1 VYKEKIY
8 DLEEKI
14 FELENELEAKKQETR
29 DLANIASV
37 ITSILDIESV
47 LAITMEISIRQVS
60 GEVGAILL
68 LDGGDLAAKISWGV
82 DAATLDSLKYKDDVD
97 IAQYCLRIKSS
108 LYEND
113 CESLFP
119 GELSIRGFMASPI
132 LSKENAIGVI
142 VIFNKENQQEFTNQ
156 DCRSLEMICKFASV
170 AIENANLLK
179 EYLEK
184 QKIEHELELARQ
196 VQTTFLPGEVKIKGL
211 RVASNYIPARQV
223 SGDYYDLIPISKDKL
238 FFLVGDVTSKG
249 APAALVMTSV
259 YSIIRAHV
267 TSGQPVDVKKTISHL
282 NDLLCNDIIKGRDM
296 FITLFMGYIDMET
309 GMMEYCNGGHP
320 PALYYRAS
328 SRETIHLRPGG
339 PLVGQFAG
347 LPYQATRVRVS
358 KGDRIFCYTDG
369 LIEAENRRG
378 ELYGMARAEEFF
390 KAGILLDTKRFSRVV
405 KEEVDRFGQGA
416 GSEGIDDLTTLV
428 IDFIDEE
435 NLRKY
440 EFTYASHQKTLEK
453 MHADLNSIFI
463 ENNIRPGVANPF
475 RVAVSEA
482 VTNAMV
488 HAHKG
493 NSSKKV
499 RLSIELNHSGI
510 TADIVD
516 DGECH
521 ALDTIENRDLI
532 YDPSAESGRGMGLI
546 KRLADEVDIRVMPHG
561 GLGVKIMKYLEKNL
575 IRLDG
580 GNDGHQSI

>member
-1 VYKEKIY
+1 
-8 DLEEKI
+8 
-14 FELENELEAKKQETR
+14 
-29 DLANIASV
+29 
-37 ITSILDIESV
+37 
-47 LAITMEISIRQVS
+47 
-60 GEVGAILL
+60 
-68 LDGGDLAAKISWGV
+68 
-82 DAATLDSLKYKDDVD
+82 
-97 IAQYCLRIKSS
+97 
-108 LYEND
+108 
-113 CESLFP
+113 
-119 GELSIRGFMASPI
+119 
-132 LSKENAIGVI
+132 
-142 VIFNKENQQEFTNQ
+142 
-156 DCRSLEMICKFASV
+156 
-170 AIENANLLK
+170 
-179 EYLEK
+179 
-184 QKIEHELELARQ
+184 
-196 VQTTFLPGEVKIKGL
+196 
-211 RVASNYIPARQV
+211 
-223 SGDYYDLIPISKDKL
+223 
-238 FFLVGDVTSKG
+238 
-249 APAALVMTSV
+249 
-259 YSIIRAHV
+259 
-267 TSGQPVDVKKTISHL
+267 
-282 NDLLCNDIIKGRDM
+282 
-296 FITLFMGYIDMET
+296 
-309 GMMEYCNGGHP
+309 
-320 PALYYRAS
+320 
-328 SRETIHLRPGG
+328 
-339 PLVGQFAG
+339 